1 MKGDVIL
8 FKRVSNSGNLI
19 GRVIRAFPL
28 FVQGFPEK
36 YVPRTLFGSKWDS
49 NELSLPV
56 KMVDLLGEQLLTE
69 VKPFLNMTLRS
80 ASALML
86 GVLQTELLYTWVSKP
101 ASSPIKT
108 KTFFRSLENPRV
120 EGAEKSKI
128 DVKTNPCKGE
138 LNA

>member
-1 MKGDVIL
+1 MGYIFWGTALGGQGEGPLKRAKLLFLQKYFFYFFKRLSYKSEGDVI

-19 GRVIRAFPL
+19 GRVILCSFK
-28 FVQGFPEK
+28 GFPTNMSRELQ
-36 YVPRTLFGSKWDS
+36 TLFGSERDS

-86 GVLQTELLYTWVSKP
+86 GVLQTELL
-101 ASSPIKT
+101 
-108 KTFFRSLENPRV
+108 
-120 EGAEKSKI
+120 
-128 DVKTNPCKGE
+128 
-138 LNA
+138 

>member
-19 GRVIRAFPL
+19 GRVILCSFK
-28 FVQGFPEK
+28 GFPKNISREL
-36 YVPRTLFGSKWDS
+36 RTLFGSKRDS

-128 DVKTNPCKGE
+128 AVKTNPCKVE

>member
-1 MKGDVIL
+1 MGYIFWGTALGGQGEGPLKRAKLLFLQKYFFLFLQEAKTKAKGDVIL

-28 FVQGFPEK
+28 FVQGFPENMSREL
-36 YVPRTLFGSKWDS
+36 RTLFGSKWDS

-86 GVLQTELLYTWVSKP
+86 GVLQTELL
-101 ASSPIKT
+101 
-108 KTFFRSLENPRV
+108 
-120 EGAEKSKI
+120 
-128 DVKTNPCKGE
+128 
-138 LNA
+138 

>member
-1 MKGDVIL
+1 M
-8 FKRVSNSGNLI
+8 
-19 GRVIRAFPL
+19 

-86 GVLQTELLYTWVSKP
+86 GVLQTELL
-101 ASSPIKT
+101 
-108 KTFFRSLENPRV
+108 
-120 EGAEKSKI
+120 
-128 DVKTNPCKGE
+128 
-138 LNA
+138 